1 MRAIQVK
8 YLGATDHRGSRW
20 KATVWGGFRTTVP
33 YDYSK
38 NEIGNARAAAEALIS
53 DNKLDW
59 KIGSEGML
67 PNGDYV
73 FILGA

>member
-8 YLGATDHRGSRW
+8 YLGWTNHRPSRW
-20 KATVWGGFRTTVP
+20 KATVWGGFRAEVQ
-33 YDYSK
+33 YDHAK
-38 NEIGNARAAAEALIS
+38 DEIGNARAAAEKLIS